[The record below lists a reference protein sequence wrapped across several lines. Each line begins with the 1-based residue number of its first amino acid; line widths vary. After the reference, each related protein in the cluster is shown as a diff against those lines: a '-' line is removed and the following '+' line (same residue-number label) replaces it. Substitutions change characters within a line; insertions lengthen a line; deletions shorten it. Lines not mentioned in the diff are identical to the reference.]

1 MLKKGVDFKIYS
13 TWDEAC
19 AIIAGNY
26 EAKFMQYLNYV
37 IGNIAIERTD
47 FNLILSV
54 DLTLYCP
61 RKSKYNPIE

>member
-1 MLKKGVDFKIYS
+1 MLKKGVDFKTYS
-13 TWDEAC
+13 TRDEAC

-47 FNLILSV
+47 FNPDSI
-54 DLTLYCP
+54 C
-61 RKSKYNPIE
+61 